1 MRDYFWR
8 VVPIVIGGGILLAFL
23 LTTPFGAVTA
33 APPLSITETGTAE
46 PPTRT
51 PVTTTPTTG
60 VGTTTPTTSV
70 GTTTPTTSVGTTTPT
85 VVVPPTSTPTS
96 PPVVPPTSTPTS
108 PPVVPP
114 TSTPTSP
121 PPDAPG
127 SSPDLVLSKSVSPG
141 VAQVGDQVVYTLTL
155 SNIGGAAASEVVVDD
170 PLPAFLRLVNVSASS
185 GTVQTVGNQVT
196 VSIPVL
202 APGESVTITIQ
213 AELIAAPL
221 PPDNRNVASARTS
234 SSEIT
239 TDNNT
244 SSATLL
250 PALPDLIVT
259 KEVNPAIAQVGDNVV
274 YTITV
279 QNIGGAPASDVTLSD
294 NLPPVLR
301 LIGATTTVGDVQTNG
316 NQVTVTAPTLAPG
329 DIIVVQVTAQVTAPL
344 TSANSLNTATVR
356 TSGGEITTDN
366 NTGSVTLGSPPASLP
381 QTAGDVSRSLLI
393 LMGLA
398 LLTIGI
404 GAFVRRRSYR

>member
-1 MRDYFWR
+1 
-8 VVPIVIGGGILLAFL
+8 
-23 LTTPFGAVTA
+23 
-33 APPLSITETGTAE
+33 
-46 PPTRT
+46 
-51 PVTTTPTTG
+51 
-60 VGTTTPTTSV
+60 
-70 GTTTPTTSVGTTTPT
+70 
-85 VVVPPTSTPTS
+85 
-96 PPVVPPTSTPTS
+96 
-108 PPVVPP
+108 
-114 TSTPTSP
+114 PTSP
-121 PPDAPG
+121 PPDSPG
-127 SSPDLVLSKSVSPG
+127 SLPDLVLSKSVSPG

-155 SNIGGAAASEVVVDD
+155 SNIGGAPASEVVVDD

-213 AELIAAPL
+213 AELIATPL
-221 PPDNRNVASARTS
+221 PPDNRNVVSARTT

-279 QNIGGAPASDVTLSD
+279 HNTGGAVAGDVTLSD
-294 NLPPVLR
+294 NLPPALR
-301 LIGATTTVGDVQTNG
+301 LISATTTVGDVQTNG

-329 DIIVVQVTAQVTAPL
+329 DIIVVQVTAQVIAPL

-356 TSGGEITTDN
+356 TSDGEITTDN

-381 QTAGDVSRSLLI
+381 RTAGDVSRSLLI

-398 LLTIGI
+398 LLAIGI

>member
-1 MRDYFWR
+1 
-8 VVPIVIGGGILLAFL
+8 
-23 LTTPFGAVTA
+23 
-33 APPLSITETGTAE
+33 
-46 PPTRT
+46 
-51 PVTTTPTTG
+51 TPTTG
-60 VGTTTPTTSV
+60 VATP
-70 GTTTPTTSVGTTTPT
+70 
-85 VVVPPTSTPTS
+85 
-96 PPVVPPTSTPTS
+96 
-108 PPVVPP
+108 
-114 TSTPTSP
+114 TPTSP
-121 PPDAPG
+121 PPDSPG
-127 SSPDLVLSKSVSPG
+127 SLPDLVLSKSVSPG

-155 SNIGGAAASEVVVDD
+155 SNIGGAAANEVVVDD

-196 VSIPVL
+196 VSILVL

-213 AELIAAPL
+213 AELIATPL
-221 PPDNRNVASARTS
+221 PPDNRNVASARTT

-279 QNIGGAPASDVTLSD
+279 HNTGGAVAGDVTLSD
-294 NLPPVLR
+294 NLPPALR
-301 LIGATTTVGDVQTNG
+301 LIGATTTVGNVQTNG
-316 NQVTVTAPTLAPG
+316 NQMTVTAPTLAPG
-329 DIIVVQVTAQVTAPL
+329 DIIVVQVTVKVIAPL

-366 NTGSVTLGSPPASLP
+366 NTGSATLGSPPASLP
-381 QTAGDVSRSLLI
+381 RTAGDVSRSLPI

-398 LLTIGI
+398 LLAIGI